1 MHHAKESMKKNPRK
15 FSEGSLLLKM
25 TRHLS
30 WRVAIIKPRIY
41 LGHLIQF
48 LQ

>member
-25 TRHLS
+25 TRQKGTIS
-30 WRVAIIKPRIY
+30 IFIAEIE
-41 LGHLIQF
+41 
-48 LQ
+48 